1 MEVNGQLHAP
11 TALPSKKSPRWPLPP
26 KRKLYRHL
34 SRSGHFG
41 DEKNLLPLSG
51 IKLRFLGRLAACLI
65 ISTMSHHLQYV
76 GYVHEENYSLRYCL
90 SPRKYS
96 SSVTKSYISQR
107 TQVDSSNHE
116 RLEQTVHTFVNESA
130 RRFSAYR
137 FRTL

>member
-1 MEVNGQLHAP
+1 M
-11 TALPSKKSPRWPLPP
+11 

-65 ISTMSHHLQYV
+65 ISTMSHYLQYM
-76 GYVHEENYSLRYCL
+76 GYVHEENYSLSYCL

-96 SSVTKSYISQR
+96 SSVTNRIFRREPKSILP
-107 TQVDSSNHE
+107 T
-116 RLEQTVHTFVNESA
+116 
-130 RRFSAYR
+130 AYV
-137 FRTL
+137 